1 MCVKNSACIGDKE
14 QRKGPVSACNTKDML
29 FLLPQEQLGEVIAEA
44 VVEYLL

>member
-1 MCVKNSACIGDKE
+1 MCVKNSACIRDKE
-14 QRKGPVSACNTKDML
+14 RKGPVSACNTKDML